1 MYCVNWKKKARK
13 QLDKIDNKQTRNEIY
28 DAVATLGNFPDV
40 GQVKQ
45 LTNHQYDY
53 RLRVG
58 RYRVFFDVADAVR
71 IISIE
76 EVKKRDDRTY

>member
-1 MYCVNWKKKARK
+1 MNKVEWTKRAHRQLREIPADYKLKILEKVGLLENYPQCAGDIK
-13 QLDKIDNKQTRNEIY
+13 QLANRPEK
-28 DAVATLGNFPDV
+28 
-40 GQVKQ
+40 
-45 LTNHQYDY
+45 

-58 RYRVFFDVADAVR
+58 RYRVIFNHESEIE